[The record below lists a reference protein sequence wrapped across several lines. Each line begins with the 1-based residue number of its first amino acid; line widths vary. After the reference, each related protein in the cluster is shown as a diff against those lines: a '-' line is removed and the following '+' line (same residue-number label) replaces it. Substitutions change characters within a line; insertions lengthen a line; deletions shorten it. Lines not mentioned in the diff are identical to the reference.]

1 MTTTRSPPG
10 GLRSPPAGARSR
22 APGDPVE
29 PTVVGDT
36 VHLAY
41 CLQDAARS
49 TGASVVSEAR
59 GRRGGLADWTVEERL
74 AGGEG
79 SGRPAGGVQGPAG
92 SDRCRRLDELS

>member
-59 GRRGGLADWTVEERL
+59 GRRGDLADWTVEERL
-74 AGGEG
+74 ALVAK
-79 SGRPAGGVQGPAG
+79 GRAAPLAV
-92 SDRCRRLDELS
+92 CRVRPVATDAAVWMS

>member
-1 MTTTRSPPG
+1 MATTRSPPG

-22 APGDPVE
+22 APDDPVE

-49 TGASVVSEAR
+49 AGASVVSEAR
-59 GRRGGLADWTVEERL
+59 GRRGGLADWTVEDLLPLVGKGRT
-74 AGGEG
+74 GH
-79 SGRPAGGVQGPAG
+79 SGWRCSGPADAVICV
-92 SDRCRRLDELS
+92 S